1 MQMLRNVLNGVGFC
15 TIVCGA
21 ALLPTTSSAQ
31 GIGQLGTRSSST
43 EERKAVLIPAGPASR
58 VLSSYSL
65 EAAEEEGRGIPLNGT
80 WRFQLGDDPVWL
92 SRTINDANWP
102 QLDPTRRLP
111 DSIVK
116 KVGEIEKRGQPA
128 IAWLRLHLLIDAEL
142 LGKPLAL
149 SYTPNGASEVYISPE
164 KILSLGDLTA
174 AGNRADIRTP
184 LGPQPVV
191 FNSQEAVIA
200 VRFHIGSAVNV
211 RNWVVQRNLF
221 GMTILPA
228 SAAERIAGEVRR
240 RGVLMIGIFGV
251 FAALGL
257 LHLVLYLLLRRPVGN
272 LYYAAF
278 SLFFALYPLL
288 TYFSTGTD
296 SVRASLL
303 LERLATAAAAIS
315 FLALVAFLYSTFYQ
329 RLHRFFP
336 LIAVVTVVWAA
347 AAFLPAGRATGAAIS
362 IALAVYAAEGTRV
375 IAMAIWR
382 KRDGARI
389 IGAGFI
395 VTFAILV
402 YVAMENFGLVPKS
415 GPLFW
420 YGWLGIALSSSIYLA
435 RTFARSSQA
444 FEELSVHLEDQVR
457 QRTVELQEAKV
468 QAEGANETKSQ
479 FLANMS
485 HELRTPLNAII
496 GYSEMLSEE
505 AQEEGDEAYLPDLN
519 KIRASGKHLLGLIN
533 DILDLT
539 KIESG
544 RMELYIETFDVG
556 QMVEDVAS
564 TVQPLLDKNANTLH
578 VEVAGGIGFIRADQV
593 KVRQILFNLLSNA
606 SKFTEN
612 GTITLSVERETSAG
626 KDTDSS
632 RRNGNESTATE
643 GVSFR
648 VTDTG
653 IGITQEQM
661 KRLFQPFIQAEAS
674 TTKKYG
680 GTALGLTITKHFAE
694 MMGGHIAVDSSSGVG
709 TTFSVWIPSVV
720 ASTEE
725 DMTTTTERRAIQA
738 ARENAPT
745 VLVIDDEPTAR
756 DMIGRMLTKE
766 GYRVVTAATG
776 PDGLKLAAEVNPD
789 VITLDI
795 MMAGMDGWSVLSQL
809 KANPVVADIP
819 VVVIT
824 IIDDRNLSFALG
836 ASDYLTKPIDREQ
849 LAAVIRRVRSTS
861 DNKSVLIVEDD
872 PGARKMMRRLFEKE
886 GWSVTEAENGRV
898 GLEAVAQH
906 TPGLVLLDL
915 MMPEMDGFEFI
926 EHLRGSEEGTHIPV
940 VVLTAKDL
948 TERDRQRL
956 RGSVENVLQK
966 NGQSNEVVEEVRR
979 LLAQSTSRKSKPE
992 RSTPTGSTR

>member
-1 MQMLRNVLNGVGFC
+1 MHTLRSALYGVGFSA
-15 TIVCGA
+15 IMCGT
-21 ALLPTTSSAQ
+21 ALLPGASAAQ
-31 GIGQLGTRSSST
+31 GIGQLGTRSSSA
-43 EERKAVLIPAGPASR
+43 EARKEVLLPTGPASR

-80 WRFQLGDDPVWL
+80 WRFQLGDDPLWL
-92 SRTINDANWP
+92 SRTVNDSDWP

-116 KVGEIEKRGQPA
+116 QAREIEKQGRPA
-128 IAWLRLHLLIDAEL
+128 IAWLRLHLLIDAAL

-149 SYTPNGASEVYISPE
+149 SYAPNGASEVYISPD

-174 AGNRADIRTP
+174 PGAKADIHTP
-184 LGPQPVV
+184 LGPTPVV

-200 VRFHIGSAVNV
+200 VRFHVGSAVNI
-211 RNWVVQRNLF
+211 RNWVAERDLF
-221 GMTILPA
+221 EATILPA
-228 SAAERIAGEVRR
+228 SAAEGIAVDSRR
-240 RGVLMIGIFGV
+240 RGALMIGIFGI
-251 FAALGL
+251 FTALGL
-257 LHLVLYLLLRRPVGN
+257 LHLVLYLLLRHPVGN
-272 LYYAAF
+272 LYYAIF
-278 SLFFALYPLL
+278 SLFFAQYPLL

-303 LERLATAAAAIS
+303 LERLGTAAAAIS
-315 FLALVAFLYSTFYQ
+315 FLALVAFLYSTFYD

-336 LIAVVTVVWAA
+336 VIAMLTVVWVA
-347 AAFLPAGRATGAAIS
+347 AAFLPTGQATGAAIS
-362 IALAVYAAEGTRV
+362 LALAGYAAEGTRV

-395 VTFAILV
+395 ATFAILV
-402 YVAMENFGLVPKS
+402 YVALENFGLVPHS

-435 RTFARSSQA
+435 RNFARSSQG
-444 FEELSVHLEDQVR
+444 FEELSIHLEDQVR
-457 QRTVELQEAKV
+457 QRTVELQEAKAL
-468 QAEGANETKSQ
+468 AEGASETKSQ

-544 RMELYIETFDVG
+544 RMELYIETFDIA
-556 QMVEDVAS
+556 QMVHDVAA
-564 TVQPLLDKNANTLH
+564 TVQPLLDKNGNRLD
-578 VEVAGGIGFIRADQV
+578 VEIQPGIGFIRADQV

-606 SKFTEN
+606 SKFTDQ
-612 GTITLSVERETSAG
+612 GTITLSATRDRSASRDG
-626 KDTDSS
+626 TGPIGGDGVGSASTD
-632 RRNGNESTATE
+632 

-648 VTDTG
+648 VIDTG
-653 IGITQEQM
+653 IGITDEQM
-661 KRLFQPFIQAEAS
+661 TRLFQPFMQAEAS

-680 GTALGLTITKHFAE
+680 GTGLGLAITKHFAE
-694 MMGGHIAVDSSSGVG
+694 MMGGHVEVESSSGKG
-709 TTFSVWIPSVV
+709 TTFSVWLPSVV
-720 ASTEE
+720 VATEE
-725 DMTTTTERRAIQA
+725 EMTTTTERRAIQVAMQNA
-738 ARENAPT
+738 AT

-766 GYRVVTAATG
+766 GYRVVTAANG
-776 PDGLKLAAEVNPD
+776 PDGLKLAHEVNPD

-809 KANPVVADIP
+809 KGDPLVADIP

-836 ASDYLTKPIDREQ
+836 ASDYLTKPIDRER
-849 LAAVIRRVRSTS
+849 LAEVLRRVRSKT
-861 DNKSVLIVEDD
+861 DNNKTVLIVEDD

-886 GWSVTEAENGRV
+886 GWTVNEAENGRV

-906 TPGLVLLDL
+906 APGLVLLDL

-926 EHLRGSEEGTHIPV
+926 ENLRGHEEGTHIPV

-956 RGSVENVLQK
+956 RGSVENVMQK
-966 NGQSNEVVEEVRR
+966 SGQSNEIVKEVRR
-979 LLAQSTSRKSKPE
+979 LLEQAASHS
-992 RSTPTGSTR
+992 STPTGSAS

>member
-1 MQMLRNVLNGVGFC
+1 MQLLRSALYRLGLTG
-15 TIVCGA
+15 IICGA
-21 ALLPTTSSAQ
+21 VVLPHTSHAQ
-31 GIGQLGTRSSST
+31 GIGQLGTRSST
-43 EERKAVLIPAGPASR
+43 ADERKAVLIPVGPASR
-58 VLSSYSL
+58 VLSQYSL
-65 EAAEEEGRGIPLNGT
+65 DAAEEGGHGIPLNGT
-80 WRFQLGDDPVWL
+80 WRFHLGDDPVWL
-92 SRTINDANWP
+92 SRTINDSSWA
-102 QLDPTRRLP
+102 QLDPTRPLP
-111 DSIVK
+111 DSILRK
-116 KVGEIEKRGQPA
+116 AREIEKQGQPA
-128 IAWLRLHLLIDAEL
+128 IAWLRLHLLIDASL
-142 LGKPLAL
+142 LGKPLAV
-149 SYTPNGASEVYISPE
+149 SYTPNGASEVYVSPD
-164 KILSLGDLTA
+164 KILSLGDLDKP
-174 AGNRADIRTP
+174 GNKADIRTP
-184 LGPQPVV
+184 LAPRPIV
-191 FNSQEAVIA
+191 FNSQDAVIA
-200 VRFHIGSAVNV
+200 VRFHIGSAADVLS
-211 RNWVVQRNLF
+211 WVAGRNLF
-221 GMTILPA
+221 EMTILPA
-228 SAAERIAGEVRR
+228 SAAERLAADARR

-257 LHLVLYLLLRRPVGN
+257 LHLVLYLLLRHPAGN
-272 LYYAAF
+272 LYYAIF
-278 SLFFALYPLL
+278 SLFFAQYPLL
-288 TYFSTGTD
+288 TYWSMNTS

-303 LERLATAAAAIS
+303 FERLATAAAAIS
-315 FLALVAFLYSTFYQ
+315 FLALIAFLYSTFYQ
-329 RLHRFFP
+329 RIHRFFP
-336 LIAVVTVVWAA
+336 FIAVMTLVWVA
-347 AAFLPAGRATGAAIS
+347 AAFLPASQITSAAIS
-362 IALAVYAAEGTRV
+362 IALAAYAAEGTRV

-395 VTFAILV
+395 LTFAILV
-402 YVAMENFGLVPKS
+402 YVALENFGLVPSS

-435 RTFARSSQA
+435 RNFARSSQG
-444 FEELSVHLEDQVR
+444 FEELSVHLEDEVR
-457 QRTVELQEAKV
+457 QRTLELQDAKAMAEA
-468 QAEGANETKSQ
+468 ASETKSQ

-519 KIRASGKHLLGLIN
+519 KIRSSGKHLLGLIN

-544 RMELYIETFDVG
+544 RMELYIETFDIA
-556 QMVEDVAS
+556 QMVQDVAS
-564 TVQPLLDKNANTLH
+564 TVQPLLDKNGNALK
-578 VEVAGGIGFIRADQV
+578 VEVPPGVGFIRADQV

-606 SKFTEN
+606 SKFTDQ
-612 GTITLSVERETSAG
+612 GTITLSVAR
-626 KDTDSS
+626 DSS
-632 RRNGNESTATE
+632 TNGDGADTP

-648 VTDTG
+648 VSDTG
-653 IGITQEQM
+653 IGITDEQM
-661 KRLFQPFIQAEAS
+661 TRLFQPFMQAEAS

-680 GTALGLTITKHFAE
+680 GTGLGLAITKHFAE
-694 MMGGHIAVDSSSGVG
+694 MMGGRVTVDSESGKG
-709 TTFSVWIPSVV
+709 TTFSVWLPSVV
-720 ASTEE
+720 VATEE
-725 DMTTTTERRAIQA
+725 EMTTTTERRAIEVARLNA
-738 ARENAPT
+738 AT

-766 GYRVVTAATG
+766 GYRVVTAANG

-809 KANPVVADIP
+809 KANPAVADIP

-849 LAAVIRRVRSTS
+849 LAAVLLRVRTRS

-872 PGARKMMRRLFEKE
+872 PGARRMMRRLFEKE
-886 GWSVTEAENGRV
+886 GWSVSEAENGRV
-898 GLEAVAQH
+898 GLEAVAEH

-926 EHLRGSEEGTHIPV
+926 EHLRKSEEGTHIPV

-966 NGQSNEVVEEVRR
+966 TGQSNEVVKEVRR
-979 LLAQSTSRKSKPE
+979 LLEQSAASS
-992 RSTPTGSTR
+992 STGASH

>member
-1 MQMLRNVLNGVGFC
+1 MHLLRSAIYCVGFPA
-15 TIVCGA
+15 IICGA
-21 ALLPTTSSAQ
+21 ALLPRDSSAQ

-43 EERKAVLIPAGPASR
+43 EARKEVLIPTGPASR
-58 VLSSYSL
+58 VLSAYSL

-92 SRTINDANWP
+92 SRTINDTDWP

-116 KVGEIEKRGQPA
+116 KVREIEKQGRPA
-128 IAWLRLHLLIDAEL
+128 MAWLRLHLLIDATL

-149 SYTPNGASEVYISPE
+149 SYAPNGASEVFIAPD
-164 KILSLGDLTA
+164 KILSLGDLA
-174 AGNRADIRTP
+174 AQGNRADIRTP
-184 LGPQPVV
+184 LAPTPVV

-200 VRFHIGSAVNV
+200 VRFHIGSAVDV
-211 RNWVVQRNLF
+211 RNWVAERNLF
-221 GMTILPA
+221 EMTILPA
-228 SAAERIAGEVRR
+228 SAAERLAVDARR

-251 FAALGL
+251 FTALGL
-257 LHLVLYLLLRRPVGN
+257 LHLVLYILLRHPVGN
-272 LYYAAF
+272 LYYAVF
-278 SLFFALYPLL
+278 SLFFAQYPLL

-315 FLALVAFLYSTFYQ
+315 FLALLAFLYSTFYQ

-336 LIAVVTVVWAA
+336 VIGVVTVVWVA
-347 AAFLPAGRATGAAIS
+347 AAFLPTGQATGAAIS
-362 IALAVYAAEGTRV
+362 IALAAYAAEGTRV

-395 VTFAILV
+395 ATFAILV
-402 YVAMENFGLVPKS
+402 YVALENFGLVPQS

-420 YGWLGIALSSSIYLA
+420 YGWLGIALSSSTYLA
-435 RTFARSSQA
+435 RNFARSSQG

-457 QRTVELQEAKV
+457 QRTVELLEAKA

-505 AQEEGDEAYLPDLN
+505 AAEEGDEAYLPDLN

-544 RMELYIETFDVG
+544 RMELYIETFDVA
-556 QMVEDVAS
+556 QMAEDVAT
-564 TVQPLLDKNANTLH
+564 TVQPLLDKNGNTLQ
-578 VEVAGGIGFIRADQV
+578 VEIQPGIGFIRADQV

-606 SKFTEN
+606 SKFTEQ
-612 GTITLSVERETSAG
+612 GTITLSVVRDSSTPGDGTGSSGGDGSGSAG
-626 KDTDSS
+626 
-632 RRNGNESTATE
+632 TE

-653 IGITQEQM
+653 IGITEEQM
-661 KRLFQPFIQAEAS
+661 TRLFQPFMQAEAS

-680 GTALGLTITKHFAE
+680 GTGLGLTITKHFAE
-694 MMGGHIAVDSSSGVG
+694 MMGGHIAVDSVEGKG
-709 TTFSVWIPSVV
+709 TTFSVWLPSVV
-720 ASTEE
+720 VTTEE
-725 DMTTTTERRAIQA
+725 EMTTTSEQRAIQA
-738 ARENAPT
+738 ATEYAAT

-766 GYRVVTAATG
+766 GYRVVTAANG
-776 PDGLKLAAEVNPD
+776 PDGLKLAGEVNPD

-809 KANPVVADIP
+809 KANPLVADIP

-824 IIDDRNLSFALG
+824 IVDDRNLSFALG

-849 LAAVIRRVRSTS
+849 LAAVLRRVRTKA

-872 PGARKMMRRLFEKE
+872 PGARRMMRRLFEKE
-886 GWSVTEAENGRV
+886 GWSVNEAENGRV
-898 GLEAVAQH
+898 GLEALAQH
-906 TPGLVLLDL
+906 APGLVLLDL

-926 EHLRGSEEGTHIPV
+926 EHLRAREEGTHIPV

-966 NGQSNEVVEEVRR
+966 TGQSNEVVKEVRR
-979 LLAQSTSRKSKPE
+979 LLEQSASRS
-992 RSTPTGSTR
+992 STPTGSTP